1 MTKKILILAAN
12 PKNTPLLRLN
22 QEVREIDNGL
32 ERAQRRYDF
41 ILKQKWATRPV
52 DVRRAMLDFK
62 PNIVHFCGHGSGE
75 EGIAFE
81 DEAGQAKLVN
91 ADTLA
96 RFFELF
102 ADKLECVVLNACYS
116 EVQAEAVA
124 KHIPYVIGMKKAIG
138 DTAAIE
144 FSVAFYDALGAGKS
158 IEFAHK
164 LACNA
169 IQWSSMP
176 PEHLTPTLKS
186 KKLVQPIVNRVK
198 LYVYAES
205 LRSEIVSNLHL
216 LDEPIRKMCF
226 LIDIRYVDL
235 VKSGNIAYFPFV
247 IFDKVIRSYNRL
259 HQLNSHVLK
268 CRYHDPKY
276 QFDLA
281 QTCKYELAERLQEL
295 IDIFD
300 TKLQVILESLDYDE
314 EENESNYL
322 LYALRFE
329 AEANK
334 IWLEDTYTTLNYL
347 RADAWDIFRKDQNKV
362 DIPRPL
368 MDRLNMVYQ
377 KLYVIND
384 FHINNLR
391 NQSIDYDEQEAIH
404 DKEVLI
410 DQINI
415 LTSLFDKYFP
425 RISANFRK

>member
-1 MTKKILILAAN
+1 MTKTILVLAAN
-12 PKNTPLLRLN
+12 PKNTPLLRLD

-32 ERAQRRYDF
+32 ERAQRRDDF
-41 ILKQKWATRPV
+41 ILKQKWAARPV

-81 DEAGQAKLVN
+81 DETGQAKLVN

-96 RFFELF
+96 EFFELF
-102 ADKLECVVLNACYS
+102 ADKLECVILNACYS

-124 KHIPYVIGMKKAIG
+124 EHIPYVIGMKKAIG

-158 IEFAHK
+158 IEFAYK

-169 IQWSSMP
+169 IQWSNML
-176 PEHLTPTLKS
+176 EYLTPTLKS
-186 KKLVQPIVNRVK
+186 KKSAQPIVNQEK
-198 LYVYAES
+198 LFAYAKS
-205 LRSEIVSNLHL
+205 LRIEIATNLHI
-216 LDEPIRKMCF
+216 LDEPIAKMGF
-226 LIDIRYVDL
+226 LSDIRYVEF
-235 VKSGNIAYFPFV
+235 VKSGNIAYLPFV

-268 CRYHDPKY
+268 CRNHDPEYKS
-276 QFDLA
+276 DVA
-281 QTCKYELAERLQEL
+281 QTHKYELAEMLQEL

-300 TKLQVILESLDYDE
+300 TKLQVILDSLDYDE

-329 AEANK
+329 AETNK
-334 IWLEDTYTTLNYL
+334 IWLEDIYTTLNYL
-347 RADAWDIFRKDQNKV
+347 RTDAWDIFRKNQNEV
-362 DIPRPL
+362 DIPHPL
-368 MDRLNMVYQ
+368 MDRLNTIYQ

-391 NQSIDYDEQEAIH
+391 NQSTDYDEQDAIR

-415 LTSLFDKYFP
+415 FTSLFDKYFP